1 MADAG
6 KDTVQRVLGELL
18 RAPEPLRDLEVER
31 ALTRLKAA
39 RGDAPYLLLHR
50 VLVLETA
57 LLQLRQRAVTAVPAA
72 ASASAQPQA
81 RSFLRDAAVVTLGVV
96 AGQAVWD
103 GMAAVEPGALPAP
116 TLDPTGLL
124 DADGLDGL
132 LD

>member
-1 MADAG
+1 MDDPTQ
-6 KDTVQRVLGELL
+6 DTVARVLGELL

-57 LLQLRQRAVTAVPAA
+57 LLQLRQRAITPPAA
-72 ASASAQPQA
+72 AAAAPA
-81 RSFLRDAAVVTLGVV
+81 AAVAPPGRSFLRDAAVVTLGVV

-103 GMAAVEPGALPAP
+103 GMAADAAGDLVADPGLP
-116 TLDPTGLL
+116 
-124 DADGLDGL
+124 GLDGL
-132 LD
+132 AGLLD